1 MNSLL
6 HQLKRAFNEVF
17 LDRAVLITVIGGLFF
32 YAALYPQ
39 PYLSDLPEQ
48 QLVAL
53 VDLDRTTASRK
64 LSRWIDASPEVK
76 IHHQVDSIAEAR
88 ALLLKGEVRGMITIP
103 DNYMKSSLLG
113 RSPVIGLAGDANYFL
128 VYGTIAAGAAGAVQA
143 VGAELRLLSLMNQG
157 EPVTAA
163 MQHWLP
169 LRLNSRP
176 LFNVSMGYLGYVIPA
191 VFILI
196 LHQTLLLASG
206 LVGAG
211 FNERLNTGMLDGQQW
226 SPRQIL
232 ASRFVVMFLLYLVMA
247 QFFMGICFEFYGISR
262 LASLTDL
269 LLMISAF
276 TAATTS
282 LGLLVGVILPRRE
295 LAAPLVMISSL
306 PLVFSAGFV
315 WPLESI
321 PEPIATLSTLAP
333 SMSAIQGFLKLNQ
346 MGATFGDVLNHWRW
360 LWVLTFVFLVGAWL
374 VMRHKIMARQYSL
387 VIEVPNPDERR

>member
-1 MNSLL
+1 MNRFIP
-6 HQLKRAFNEVF
+6 QLKLAFNEVF
-17 LDRAVLITVIGGLFF
+17 KDKAVLITVLGGLLF

-39 PYLSDLPEQ
+39 PYLTDLPEQ
-48 QLVAL
+48 QPVAL
-53 VDLDRTTASRK
+53 VDMDRTTASRK
-64 LSRWIDASPEVK
+64 LSRWIDASPEVE
-76 IHHQVDSIAEAR
+76 IRHQVNSVAEAR
-88 ALLLKGEVRGMITIP
+88 QLLLDGEVRGVITIP
-103 DNYMKSSLLG
+103 DNYMKDSLLG
-113 RSPVIGLAGDANYFL
+113 HSPVIGLAGDANYFL
-128 VYGTIAAGAAGAVQA
+128 VYGTIVAGAAGAVQA
-143 VGAELRLLSLMNQG
+143 VGAELRLLSLLAQG

-163 MQHWLP
+163 MQHWVP

-211 FNERLNTGMLDGQQW
+211 FNEQLHSGLLGGQRL
-226 SPRQIL
+226 SPSMVL

-247 QFFMGICFEFYGISR
+247 QFFMGICFQFYGITR
-262 LASLTDL
+262 VARLTDL

-282 LGLLVGVILPRRE
+282 LGLLIGAILPRRE

-321 PEPIATLSTLAP
+321 PEPIRTLSTMAP
-333 SMSAIQGFLKLNQ
+333 SMPAIQGFLKLNQ
-346 MGATFGDVLNHWRW
+346 MGAVFADVSGHWLW
-360 LWVLTFVFLVGAWL
+360 LWVLALVFFVGAWL
-374 VMRHKIMARQYSL
+374 VMRHKVMKQQR
-387 VIEVPNPDERR
+387 